1 MRTISIHALLT
12 ESDPANVSRIEPM
25 QNFNP
30 RSPHGERRN
39 RLAVPLIHG
48 LISIHA
54 LLTESDVRIVDHL
67 FGQRDFNPRS
77 PHGERPSTS
86 SRSGADIS
94 ISIHALLTESDAHSA
109 TREIT
114 CEKFQSTLSSRR
126 ATLPRNTVLSWMN
139 YFNPRSPHGERPD
152 TLSSSRVEKKFQ
164 STLSSRRATHPD
176 SAPGVGELFQST
188 LSSRRATGYGLV
200 VDVDSN
206 ISIHALLTESDAID
220 SPTDSCKLLFQST
233 LSSRRATFSSRATT
247 TPEEFQSTLSSR
259 RATVSASSRLSIL
272 ILFQSTLSSR
282 RATGERAGRDFIQR
296 YFNPR
301 SPHGERRYR
310 GHPVQH
316 LSRIS
321 IHALLTESDR
331 GFLSPASSNF
341 LISIHALLT
350 ESDSRYQV
358 QVAPHSQFQ
367 STLSSRR
374 ATVCDRLCPRAG
386 KNFNPRSPHGER
398 RDWRS

>member
-1 MRTISIHALLT
+1 MSVPSVFQSTLSSRRATGDQKQSCCGEEISIHALLT
-12 ESDPANVSRIEPM
+12 ESDCIAHKLHPSAP
-25 QNFNP
+25 
-30 RSPHGERRN
+30 
-39 RLAVPLIHG
+39 
-48 LISIHA
+48 ISIHA
-54 LLTESDVRIVDHL
+54 LLTESDGVDGEKE
-67 FGQRDFNPRS
+67 FRS
-77 PHGERPSTS
+77 
-86 SRSGADIS
+86 
-94 ISIHALLTESDAHSA
+94 AL
-109 TREIT
+109 
-114 CEKFQSTLSSRR
+114 
-126 ATLPRNTVLSWMN
+126 
-139 YFNPRSPHGERPD
+139 
-152 TLSSSRVEKKFQ
+152 FQ

-398 RDWRS
+398 RHSMVSP